1 MPINMSKYWNILN
14 IIASFF
20 LKYAFFCFWGTQ
32 KNTVLGFL
40 VIGK

>member
-20 LKYAFFCFWGTQ
+20 LNMHFSVFEALR
-32 KNTVLGFL
+32 KNIVLGFL
-40 VIGK
+40 VIGE